1 MTVQFKNAPGGADFL
16 SRRKRERKNIGSNQ
30 LLAQKVYTKSSR
42 SSSAVKSS
50 AMVIITHT
58 HTHARALFLLLTRT
72 HREHRENICWGLCV
86 KVVIFLEETRKISF
100 EMQKRALRR
109 AKIFS
114 YGTI

>member
-16 SRRKRERKNIGSNQ
+16 SRSKRERKNIGSNQ

-58 HTHARALFLLLTRT
+58 HTRAR
-72 HREHRENICWGLCV
+72 
-86 KVVIFLEETRKISF
+86 SF
-100 EMQKRALRR
+100 
-109 AKIFS
+109 FF
-114 YGTI
+114 